1 MTYYTEQIDEF
12 LKHMPEDQTNTD
24 RVNLIL
30 ALLDQSDVDKQ
41 NVTEA
46 SHFFA
51 DKMEDVDKDQLW
63 PLQ

>member
-12 LKHMPEDQTNTD
+12 LKHMPEDHNNTD

-46 SHFFA
+46 AHFFA
-51 DKMEDVDKDQLW
+51 DKMENVDKDQLW

>member
-1 MTYYTEQIDEF
+1 MNYYTEQTDEF

-30 ALLDQSDVDKQ
+30 ALLDQSGVDKQ
-41 NVTEA
+41 NVIQA

-51 DKMEDVDKDQLW
+51 DKMEDVDKKQLW
-63 PLQ
+63 TFQ

>member
-12 LKHMPEDQTNTD
+12 LKHMPEDQNNTD

-46 SHFFA
+46 AHFFA
-51 DKMEDVDKDQLW
+51 DKMENVDKDQLW

>member
-12 LKHMPEDQTNTD
+12 LKHMPEDQNNTD

-46 SHFFA
+46 AHFFA
-51 DKMEDVDKDQLW
+51 DKMKDVDKDQLW